1 MKKNEELLLECID
14 VTYDAFGVCKEGS
27 FTVYVKDLLIGE
39 VALVKILSVKKN
51 HAFGKVLELKQASEY
66 RIVPLCSVNGK
77 CGGCQYGHI
86 RYEYQLILKKKR
98 VQDCFRTIGKM
109 DVEVKDVIGMEEPYK
124 YRNKVQVPLQY
135 EDELRMGFYRNHSN
149 DIVSF
154 DYCMVQSDLSNA
166 IIQYLKELLKGC
178 KESKKIKHI
187 LIKHGFTT
195 NEIMLVFIV
204 KEEIHLKEIV
214 EDVTRKFKEIK
225 SVILN
230 INSRKDNVIMGEEE
244 KLLWNQDYI
253 IDELDG
259 LKFKISSKSFYQIN
273 PIQTVKLY
281 RQAIKQ
287 CNVSDAD
294 ICVDLYCGT
303 GTIGMFL
310 ALKAK
315 YVYGIEIVEDA
326 VKDAKYNAKMN
337 GIENIEFLCGDAGV
351 VSKELLKKDKI
362 DIVVV
367 DPPRKGLSKEAI
379 DTVVAMK
386 PKKVV
391 YVSCD
396 PSTLARDC
404 KVFEELNYKVEDVQ
418 PVDMFPFTSHV
429 ETIVLLSKLDS
440 KKYISVELPMDD
452 MDLTSAESKV
462 TYKQIQNYVLEKF
475 GFKVSTLYI
484 AQVKKKHGLE
494 AREHYNISKN
504 DNRRVPQ
511 CSIEKEEAILNALRN
526 FNMLFLI

>member
-14 VTYDAFGVCKEGS
+14 VTYDAFGVCKEGT

-51 HAFGKVLELKQASEY
+51 HAFGKVLELKQDSEY

-135 EDELRMGFYRNHSN
+135 EEELRMGFYRNHSN

-166 IIQYLKELLKGC
+166 IIQYLKELLKEFR
-178 KESKKIKHI
+178 ESRKIKHI

-204 KEEIHLKEIV
+204 KEEIHLEKII
-214 EDVTRKFKEIK
+214 DQVTKQFKEIK

-230 INSRKDNVIMGEEE
+230 INPRKDNVIMGEEE

-273 PIQTVKLY
+273 PLQTVKLY

-287 CNVSDAD
+287 CNVSNHDV
-294 ICVDLYCGT
+294 CVDLYCGT

-351 VSKELLKKDKI
+351 VSKELLKKDKV

-418 PVDMFPFTSHV
+418 PVDMFPFTDHV
-429 ETIVLLSKLDS
+429 ETVCLLSKLNTQKHIDL
-440 KKYISVELPMDD
+440 ELRMDEL
-452 MDLTSAESKV
+452 DLTASEKKA
-462 TYKQIQNYVLEKF
+462 TYKKIKEYILDKY

-484 AQVKKKHGLE
+484 SQIKRKCGLE
-494 AREHYNISKN
+494 VGENYNVSKKEN
-504 DNRRVPQ
+504 QKIPK
-511 CSIEKEEAILNALRN
+511 CPKEKEEAIMDALKH
-526 FNMLFLI
+526 FKMI